1 MILVQGFWLP
11 RIKIIQFTGG
21 FRPNFR
27 DLTIILDTHLT
38 FLTPKKEEYFIR
50 GWRFTRNSETAKNPR
65 SRQISLLDPLH
76 KFREGTLIIFTF
88 ILLHEKFL

>member
-38 FLTPKKEEYFIR
+38 FLTPEKEEYFDRLEIR
-50 GWRFTRNSETAKNPR
+50 
-65 SRQISLLDPLH
+65 Q
-76 KFREGTLIIFTF
+76 
-88 ILLHEKFL
+88 

>member
-38 FLTPKKEEYFIR
+38 FLTPKKEEYILSEGGDPPETVKLR
-50 GWRFTRNSETAKNPR
+50 RTLAVARFLCLTPFT
-65 SRQISLLDPLH
+65 SLGKAP
-76 KFREGTLIIFTF
+76 
-88 ILLHEKFL
+88 

>member
-50 GWRFTRNSETAKNPR
+50 GWRSTRNIVCYTAVFSVVTQR
-65 SRQISLLDPLH
+65 SSPQTAVCGEERCVT
-76 KFREGTLIIFTF
+76 TLKTAV
-88 ILLHEKFL
+88 